1 MAGKQSYILF
11 LISMTF
17 ADIKTYFQA
26 NHARFA
32 DLAWD
37 DPHQLSPT
45 QKRVLSASLQ
55 TFQRGEGT
63 GGDHLLALADQL
75 GDADYAAAMRLFI
88 QEEEG
93 HANLLGQF
101 MDRQNIPRLHTH
113 WLHGTF
119 RWLGRPLGL
128 VHMVRVILTAEVVAT
143 VYYKALYNAT
153 FSGLLQQICR
163 RILLD
168 EEMHLIYHC
177 LAIRQLSPRRNLLSA
192 WFWRQF
198 YRAFMAGTA
207 LTIYLTNRRALR
219 AGGYGLGRFGA
230 AIATEYARVEAMQ
243 RPDAPLVA
251 RGGKPVGAA
260 AAASPAGAWQWPS
273 PPLRVVQ

>member
-1 MAGKQSYILF
+1 
-11 LISMTF
+11 MTF
-17 ADIKTYFQA
+17 ADVKTYFQT

-37 DPHQLSPT
+37 DPHQLSPS
-45 QKRVLSASLQ
+45 QKRAISASLQ

-93 HANLLGQF
+93 HAEMLGQF
-101 MDRQNIPRLHTH
+101 MDRQGIARLQMH
-113 WLHGTF
+113 WLHEAF

-128 VHMVRVILTAEVVAT
+128 VHMVRVILTAEIVAT
-143 VYYKALYNAT
+143 VYYKALFNAT

-177 LAIRQLSPRRNLLSA
+177 LAVRQLSPKRNALSA

-198 YRAFMAGTA
+198 YWAFMAGTA
-207 LTIYLTNRRALR
+207 LTIYLTSRRTLR
-219 AGGYGLGRFGA
+219 AGGYGLVGFCK
-230 AIATEYARVEAMQ
+230 AIASEYARVEAMQ
-243 RPDAPLVA
+243 RPGAPLVP
-251 RGGKPVGAA
+251 RNGHQPAA
-260 AAASPAGAWQWPS
+260 AAEPAGPAGAWQWPGQH
-273 PPLRVVQ
+273 LRVAR

>member
-1 MAGKQSYILF
+1 
-11 LISMTF
+11 MTF

-37 DPHQLSPT
+37 DPHQLSPS
-45 QKRVLSASLQ
+45 QKRAIGASLQ

-63 GGDHLLALADQL
+63 GGDHLQTLADQL
-75 GDADYAAAMRLFI
+75 GDTDYAAAMRLFI

-93 HANLLGQF
+93 HAELLGQF
-101 MDRQNIPRLHTH
+101 MDRQGIPRLKTH
-113 WLHGTF
+113 WMHEIF
-119 RWLGRPLGL
+119 RGLGRPLGL
-128 VHMVRVILTAEVVAT
+128 VHMVRVILTAEIVAT
-143 VYYKALYNAT
+143 VYYKALFNAT

-177 LAIRQLSPRRNLLSA
+177 LAVRQLSPRRNWLSA

-198 YRAFMAGTA
+198 YRGLMAGTA
-207 LTIYLTNRRALR
+207 LTVYVSYRRTLR
-219 AGGYGLGRFGA
+219 AGGYGLGSFCT
-230 AIATEYARVEAMQ
+230 AISTEYARVEAMQ
-243 RPDAPLVA
+243 RGTVPLVA
-251 RGGKPVGAA
+251 RGGQPMPAA
-260 AAASPAGAWQWPS
+260 APAGPAGAWQWPS
-273 PPLRVVQ
+273 PSLCVAR

>member
-1 MAGKQSYILF
+1 
-11 LISMTF
+11 MTF

-37 DPHQLSPT
+37 DPHQLSLS
-45 QKRVLSASLQ
+45 QKRAISASLQ

-93 HANLLGQF
+93 HAEMLGQF
-101 MDRQNIPRLHTH
+101 MDRQGIPRLQAH
-113 WLHGTF
+113 WLHEAF

-128 VHMVRVILTAEVVAT
+128 VHMVRVILTAEIVAT
-143 VYYKALYNAT
+143 VYYKALFNAT

-177 LAIRQLSPRRNLLSA
+177 LAVRQLSPQRNALGR

-207 LTIYLTNRRALR
+207 LTIYATSRRTLR
-219 AGGYGLGRFGA
+219 AGGYGLVGFCT
-230 AIATEYARVEAMQ
+230 AIIAEYTRVEKMQ
-243 RPDAPLVA
+243 QPHAPLVA
-251 RGGKPVGAA
+251 RGGQPVAVAA
-260 AAASPAGAWQWPS
+260 AGPAGAWQWPS
-273 PPLRVVQ
+273 QHLRVAQ

>member
-1 MAGKQSYILF
+1 
-11 LISMTF
+11 MTF

-37 DPHQLSPT
+37 DPHQLSLS
-45 QKRVLSASLQ
+45 QKRAISASLQ

-93 HANLLGQF
+93 HAEMLGQF
-101 MDRQNIPRLHTH
+101 MDRQGIPRLKTH
-113 WLHGTF
+113 WLHEIF
-119 RWLGRPLGL
+119 RGLGRPLGL

-143 VYYKALYNAT
+143 VYYKALFNAT

-177 LAIRQLSPRRNLLSA
+177 LAVRQLSPPRNWLST

-198 YRAFMAGTA
+198 YRGLMAGTA
-207 LTIYLTNRRALR
+207 LTVYVSYRRTLR
-219 AGGYGLGRFGA
+219 AGGYGLVGFCA
-230 AIATEYARVEAMQ
+230 AIRTEYARVEAMQ
-243 RPDAPLVA
+243 RGTVPLAV
-251 RGGKPVGAA
+251 RGGQPV
-260 AAASPAGAWQWPS
+260 AAASAGPAGAWQWPS
-273 PPLRVVQ
+273 LHVAR

>member
-1 MAGKQSYILF
+1 
-11 LISMTF
+11 MTF
-17 ADIKTYFQA
+17 ADITTYFQA

-37 DPHQLSPT
+37 DPHQLSPA
-45 QKRVLSASLQ
+45 QKRAVSASLQ

-63 GGDHLLALADQL
+63 GGDHLQALADQL
-75 GDADYAAAMRLFI
+75 GEADYAAAMRLFI

-93 HANLLGQF
+93 HAELLGQF
-101 MDRQNIPRLHTH
+101 MDKQGIARLRTH
-113 WLHGTF
+113 WLHALF
-119 RWLGRPLGL
+119 RGLGRPLGL

-143 VYYKALYNAT
+143 VYYKALYQAT

-163 RILLD
+163 RILRD

-177 LAIRQLSPRRNLLSA
+177 LAIRQLSPPRHGLSI
-192 WFWRQF
+192 WFWQQF

-207 LTIYLTNRRALR
+207 LTVYASYRRTLR
-219 AGGYGLGRFGA
+219 AGGYSLGSFCA

-243 RPDAPLVA
+243 QPDAPLVV
-251 RGGKPVGAA
+251 RGGPPPAA
-260 AAASPAGAWQWPS
+260 AAPAGAWQWPS
-273 PPLRVVQ
+273 QPLRVAR

>member
-1 MAGKQSYILF
+1 
-11 LISMTF
+11 MTF
-17 ADIKTYFQA
+17 ADVKTYFQA

-37 DPHQLSPT
+37 DPHQLSLT
-45 QKRVLSASLQ
+45 QKRAVSASLQ

-93 HANLLGQF
+93 HAEMLGQF
-101 MDRQNIPRLHTH
+101 MDRQGIPRLQTH
-113 WLHGTF
+113 WMHEVF

-143 VYYKALYNAT
+143 VYYRALYQAT

-177 LAIRQLSPRRNLLSA
+177 LAVRQLSPKRNWLSA
-192 WFWRQF
+192 WFWQQF
-198 YRAFMAGTA
+198 YRVFMAGTA
-207 LTIYLTNRRALR
+207 LAVYATCRRALR
-219 AGGYGLGRFGA
+219 SGGYGLGRFCT
-230 AIATEYARVEAMQ
+230 AIATEYARAEEMQ
-243 RPDAPLVA
+243 RLNAPLVA
-251 RGGKPVGAA
+251 RGEQPAA
-260 AAASPAGAWQWPS
+260 ATEPTGPTGAWQWPS
-273 PPLRVVQ
+273 QNLRVAR